1 MEDRKLTC
9 STPAIALF
17 DRPQVQ
23 SPEPLLSPEGR
34 AIPPPECGGAPS
46 SWLGREGG
54 EPQSG
59 AAATAAALTWNQAA
73 VGSFSPEQLISDHLL
88 NHSP

>member
-1 MEDRKLTC
+1 MKNRKLTC

-23 SPEPLLSPEGR
+23 SPESHLSLEGR

-46 SWLGREGG
+46 SWLDREGG
-54 EPQSG
+54 EPQSR
-59 AAATAAALTWNQAA
+59 AASTAAALTWNQAA